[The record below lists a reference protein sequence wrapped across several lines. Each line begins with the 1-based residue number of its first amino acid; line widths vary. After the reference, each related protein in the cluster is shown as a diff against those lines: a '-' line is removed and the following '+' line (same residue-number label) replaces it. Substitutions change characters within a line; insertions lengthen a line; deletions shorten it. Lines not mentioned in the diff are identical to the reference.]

1 VSRQILGRIIEAR
14 MEEILNLAY
23 KEISKSGYE
32 DLLAAGVVL
41 TGGTS
46 KTEGTAELTEQIM
59 NMPVR
64 VALPYALGGLS
75 DRIEHPMY
83 STAVGLVNY
92 ASHNES
98 RKIRNASEGW
108 FARTFRKAKNWC
120 LEFF

>member
-1 VSRQILGRIIEAR
+1 

-32 DLLAAGVVL
+32 DLLAAGIVL

-46 KTEGTAELTEQIM
+46 KTEGTMELTEQIM

-64 VALPYALGGLS
+64 VAFPHALGGLN
-75 DRIEHPMY
+75 DKVEHPMY

-92 ASHNES
+92 ASHGAS
-98 RKIRNASEGW
+98 KKMRNASQGW
-108 FARTFRKAKNWC
+108 ITRVCRRVKNWC